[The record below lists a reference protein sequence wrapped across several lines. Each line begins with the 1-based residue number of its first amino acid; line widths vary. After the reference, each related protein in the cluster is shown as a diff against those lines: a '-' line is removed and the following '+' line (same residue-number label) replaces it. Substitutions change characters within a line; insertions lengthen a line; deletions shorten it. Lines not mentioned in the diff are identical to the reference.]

1 MKHAPAT
8 AIARGGFPVRSSGV
22 GLPDALLTRFQF
34 KTASLHARRAISL
47 RYISLLDA
55 SALAALPGETRG
67 AVGCNDRARNRL
79 APTRCRKPLW
89 ARSNGSLI
97 DGQRDFRRPR

>member
-47 RYISLLDA
+47 RYINLLDA
-55 SALAALPGETRG
+55 SALAALPGK
-67 AVGCNDRARNRL
+67 RA
-79 APTRCRKPLW
+79 
-89 ARSNGSLI
+89 ARSGVTTALAKQGRKHLLLP
-97 DGQRDFRRPR
+97 DHLLQRESTGIGARLH